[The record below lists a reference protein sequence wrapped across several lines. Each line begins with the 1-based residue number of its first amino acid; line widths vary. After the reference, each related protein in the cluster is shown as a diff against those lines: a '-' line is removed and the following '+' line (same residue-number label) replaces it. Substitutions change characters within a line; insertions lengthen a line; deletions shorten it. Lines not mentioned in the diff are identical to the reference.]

1 MIIYKNTI
9 KGFIEDCNLQIISTL
24 IINQLKEKRGININ
38 RNSKEAK
45 SYSTLIEVSK
55 IFDGCIDKENQYI
68 LLEYVIRDSNK
79 RIDLII
85 LGSDKINKNLAIIE
99 LKGWSKVN
107 LYKETNLLDPNVS
120 YGPCNHPGYE
130 ALDYY
135 TILVNCYDNI
145 NHFNLIPIAYLPN
158 YNYQKDNVL
167 KNKIFSNILEKCY
180 VYCNNDSYE
189 LKNIINS
196 KFNSRIEIE
205 DLNRLE
211 NLEYKPSLK
220 FLEHIKNEW
229 SSIRLIGSQNI
240 AYERF
245 WDIYK
250 ENNEKILY
258 IISGGAGSG
267 KTVIAFKIMMKL
279 RLLSHQSYLMIP
291 GPEFRSAIVNNY
303 GDKIAASFIKGAN
316 SSLKGD
322 FVIVDEAHKATG
334 KDNAHTFYKKIFN
347 NISKGIIA
355 LIDDNQVINKK
366 GITKNELIE
375 LALNNGVKKE
385 NIVIL
390 NLTEQFRNAG
400 DVSYTNW
407 LKRLIFKEDNNQ
419 EIFINDFFDFRIL
432 DHHDFNEIY
441 EKMYDKYNVRMVSFW
456 TNTWNTN
463 KLEPTVFIGDR
474 GYIWNPNWQWLLK
487 FKSNG
492 NKPTK
497 EIIKLCETLN
507 FNTDKKGKEFIGYFN
522 TVQGTE
528 FDYIFVHIPK
538 LFFLNDKNE
547 IDVNLSELCLS
558 EMSTQI
564 WSTSRIKD
572 NYEKRKKEKLNKLYF
587 LNRLFI
593 NLTRGT
599 VGAYVYFED
608 KKLEEYFKSK
618 YINKRK

>member
-24 IINQLKEKRGININ
+24 IINQLKDKRGININ

-85 LGSDKINKNLAIIE
+85 LGSDKINKNLAILE

-180 VYCNNDSYE
+180 VYCKNDSYE

-205 DLNRLE
+205 DLNKLE

-250 ENNEKILY
+250 ENNEKTLY

-291 GPEFRSAIVNNY
+291 GPEFRSAIVNNF

-366 GITKNELIE
+366 GITKDELIG

-474 GYIWNPNWQWLLK
+474 GYIWNPNWHWLSK

-547 IDVNLSELCLS
+547 IDVNLSKLCLS